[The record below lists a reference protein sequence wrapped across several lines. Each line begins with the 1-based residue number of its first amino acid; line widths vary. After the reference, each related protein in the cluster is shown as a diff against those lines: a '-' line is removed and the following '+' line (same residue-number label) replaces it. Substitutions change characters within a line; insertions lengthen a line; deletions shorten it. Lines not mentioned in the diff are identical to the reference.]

1 LARAAD
7 LLEPTGA
14 RTFVAAVRLRA
25 AQKAAVEGRSRE
37 ASEQLTL
44 VMAFYREVGAS
55 ALIRDAEAL
64 LQAAS

>member
-1 LARAAD
+1 
-7 LLEPTGA
+7 
-14 RTFVAAVRLRA
+14 LRA

-55 ALIRDAEAL
+55 ALIHEAEAL